1 MNQNHQIEKQLAKRF
16 QLEDLRSGNQTIRNE
31 KGWRENEIRIE
42 YIWLIIFNRAFFG
55 KGGILN
61 IKYESNEFRGI
72 KNDEKLTKLI
82 FTIDEQGNLKSSFD
96 EDETEDFTNLIPDF
110 KEIDLF
116 EANRGIT
123 LDGITYQIKLI
134 SDNIKTSIEVN
145 NPNHKSWKNLENKI
159 WEMGIELANKSSDK
173 KLKSIFNLDE

>member
-1 MNQNHQIEKQLAKRF
+1 MNQNCQIEKQLANRF
-16 QLEDLRSGNQTIRNE
+16 RIEDLRSGSQIVRNE

-42 YIWLIIFNRAFFG
+42 YIWIIIFDRAFFG

-61 IKYESNEFRGI
+61 IKFESSEFRGI
-72 KNDEKLTKLI
+72 KNKEKLTKLI
-82 FTIDEQGNLKSSFD
+82 FTIDEKGNLESIFD
-96 EDETEDFTNLIPDF
+96 EDETEKFSNLIPDF
-110 KEIDLF
+110 KEVDLF

-145 NPNHKSWKNLENKI
+145 NPNHKSWKSLKNKI
-159 WEMGIELANKSSDK
+159 WEMGMELAKKSNDD
-173 KLKSIFNLDE
+173 KLKKVFY